1 MKGEI
6 NLIKDKDLNK
16 LQDLKES
23 LEIDAKPKRNI
34 KRVLTRELIDNESFE
49 DFNKYDIDIDDEIV
63 MPVITEEPESVISLE
78 PTIKETKTKKAKQ
91 STDDKFKVLLDE
103 QYDRLDRLITVKL
116 ENYNYRL
123 YCSFKA
129 ELARWYEG
137 YYDQIK

>member
-6 NLIKDKDLNK
+6 NLIKNEDLNK

-23 LEIDAKPKRNI
+23 LEIDAKPKKRNI
-34 KRVLTRELIDNESFE
+34 KKVLSRDLIDSESFE
-49 DFNKYDIDIDDEIV
+49 DFNKYDYDIDDVVV
-63 MPVITEEPESVISLE
+63 MPVTPEKQKVNKK
-78 PTIKETKTKKAKQ
+78 IKEKPELLTEDKIKELLEEQQEKQ
-91 STDDKFKVLLDE
+91 YE
-103 QYDRLDRLITVKL
+103 RLEKMINEKL
-116 ENYNYRL
+116 ESTQYRI